1 MVSDDCEQPGYVRG
15 MAATDPVGRARVEAR
30 AVLAQFSGQPLQDL
44 HYPVMAA
51 AAYRRAKMLAE
62 QQDLPD
68 ALASVEAAWAVLNPD
83 DPTVA

>member
-1 MVSDDCEQPGYVRG
+1 
-15 MAATDPVGRARVEAR
+15 
-30 AVLAQFSGQPLQDL
+30 
-44 HYPVMAA
+44 MAA